1 MAGDVKVARNT
12 YEHRTIEY
20 SLNTSNPDDIRIKMS
35 PGMIPEEI
43 PEYSGFIDAK
53 VVSVYSLKAKKQEEE
68 YEILQ
73 EIYPDAEVS
82 SADLT

>member
-1 MAGDVKVARNT
+1 
-12 YEHRTIEY
+12 
-20 SLNTSNPDDIRIKMS
+20 MS

-53 VVSVYSLKAKKQEEE
+53 VVSVDSLKAKKQEEE